1 MKIRAE
7 QPTDEKA
14 IEEVIKSAFE
24 HHPHSNQT
32 EHQIVKA
39 LRQANALS
47 LSLVALLEDQVVGHI
62 AFSKV
67 QINGKDLSWYGLA
80 PVSVLPE
87 FQNQG
92 IGSAL
97 IREGLQKLKALN
109 ARGCVLVGEPE
120 YYSRFRFSDKK
131 KLTYAGIPKKYF
143 LVLSFIDDISEGE
156 VSYHPAF
163 SKHS

>member
-7 QPTDEKA
+7 QSTDEKA

-32 EHQIVKA
+32 EHQIVNA
-39 LRQANALS
+39 LHQANALS
-47 LSLVALLEDQVVGHI
+47 LSLVALLEDRVVGHI

-80 PVSVLPE
+80 PVSVLPA

-97 IREGLQKLKALN
+97 IREGLQQLKALN

-120 YYSRFRFSDKK
+120 YYVRFGFTHSDS
-131 KLTYAGIPKKYF
+131 LVYEGIPEEYF
-143 LVLSFIDDISEGE
+143 MSKTLTDMAIPNGVVE
-156 VSYHPAF
+156 YHEAF
-163 SKHS
+163 KLE